1 MDDGMRDGSLND
13 VRPRAFDG
21 SLRKTGTAPGERP
34 QVFYV
39 LHETACP
46 YLPGKRERKLITE
59 LRGADADRLYS
70 RLSRAGFRR
79 SHSFA
84 YRPSCSDCA
93 ACVPVRVVA
102 SAFTPRRTLARVAKL
117 NSDLAAEVLPARV
130 TEEQYR
136 LFSRYLNARHGDGEM
151 AGMTTRDYR
160 SMVED
165 SFLDTRL
172 VEFRDPTGRL
182 VAACL
187 ADWLEDGPSAV
198 YSFFDPALAQRSLGS
213 YVVIWLIE
221 EARRQG
227 LPYTYL
233 GYWIDASPKMAYKAR
248 FQPLEG
254 LGPEG
259 WQPLNP
265 GSNPAAKA
273 APKPAG
279 NGRST
284 GPADAA

>member
-1 MDDGMRDGSLND
+1 MDDGMRDSTLEN
-13 VRPRAFDG
+13 VAPRDFDG
-21 SLRKTGTAPGERP
+21 STRKARSAPGERP

-39 LHETACP
+39 LNETACP
-46 YLPGKRERKLITE
+46 YLPGRRERKLITE
-59 LRGADADRLYS
+59 LRGTDADRLYS

-79 SHSFA
+79 SHGFA
-84 YRPSCSDCA
+84 YRPSCSDCT

-102 SAFTPRRTLARVAKL
+102 SAFTPRRTLARVARA
-117 NSDLAAEVLPARV
+117 NRDVTAEIMPSRV
-130 TEEQYR
+130 TEEQFR

-172 VEFRDPTGRL
+172 VEFRDPDGRL
-182 VAACL
+182 IAACL

-198 YSFFDPALAQRSLGS
+198 YSYFEPDLGRRSLGS
-213 YVVIWLIE
+213 YVVLWLIE
-221 EARRQG
+221 EARRRG

-233 GYWIDASPKMAYKAR
+233 GYWIGASPKMAYKAR

-254 LGPEG
+254 LGPAG
-259 WQPLNP
+259 WQPLKP
-265 GSNPAAKA
+265 TGSWL
-273 APKPAG
+273 
-279 NGRST
+279 ST
-284 GPADAA
+284 SPPDTA

>member
-1 MDDGMRDGSLND
+1 MDDSMRDGTLND
-13 VRPRAFDG
+13 VGPRDFDSAARNADMPLG
-21 SLRKTGTAPGERP
+21 DRP

-39 LHETACP
+39 LNETACP
-46 YLPGKRERKLITE
+46 YIPGRRERKLITE

-102 SAFTPRRTLARVAKL
+102 SAFTPRRTLARVARL
-117 NSDLAAEVLPARV
+117 NRDLTAEILPPRV
-130 TEEQYR
+130 TEEQFR
-136 LFSRYLNARHGDGEM
+136 LFSRYLDARHGDGEM

-172 VEFRDPTGRL
+172 IEFRDPHGRL

-198 YSFFDPALAQRSLGS
+198 YSYFDPALAQRSLGS

-227 LPYTYL
+227 LPYAYL
-233 GYWIDASPKMAYKAR
+233 GYWIGASPKMAYKAR

-259 WQPLNP
+259 WQPL
-265 GSNPAAKA
+265 
-273 APKPAG
+273 KPA
-279 NGRST
+279 RSWLSMDPT
-284 GPADAA
+284 SAA

>member
-1 MDDGMRDGSLND
+1 MDDSMRDGSLKD
-13 VRPRAFDG
+13 VERRDLDA
-21 SLRKTGTAPGERP
+21 SLRRSRSAAGERP

-46 YLPGKRERKLITE
+46 YLPNRRERKLITE
-59 LRGADADRLYS
+59 LRGSDADRLYS

-84 YRPSCSDCA
+84 YRPSCSNCA

-102 SAFTPRRTLARVAKL
+102 SAFRPRRTLARIARL
-117 NSDLAAEVLPARV
+117 NRDLTAEVRPARV

-172 VEFRDPTGRL
+172 IEFRDPAGRL

-198 YSFFDPALAQRSLGS
+198 YSFFDPALARRSLGS

-227 LPYTYL
+227 LAYTYL
-233 GYWIDASPKMAYKAR
+233 GYWIGASPKMAYKAR

-259 WQPLNP
+259 WQPLK
-265 GSNPAAKA
+265 PAAEPVEFDLPGDPASA
-273 APKPAG
+273 A
-279 NGRST
+279 
-284 GPADAA
+284 